1 MSEEIELIIE
11 NIREEISFQRT
22 KWGVQNHP
30 ALDPALKNRSSQRM
44 CDEYGIPSENIAKQ
58 SCDLAAEKGLCTW
71 MHILVEE
78 VSETAS
84 AKSIEELRKELIQ
97 VAAVAISAIESLDRN
112 GQ

>member
-11 NIREEISFQRT
+11 DIKEEISFQRT
-22 KWGVQNHP
+22 KWGTQNHP
-30 ALDPALKNRSSQRM
+30 VIDVALKNRSPQRI

-58 SCDLAAEKGLCTW
+58 ACDLAAEKGICTW

-84 AKSIEELRKELIQ
+84 AKTIDDLRKELIQ